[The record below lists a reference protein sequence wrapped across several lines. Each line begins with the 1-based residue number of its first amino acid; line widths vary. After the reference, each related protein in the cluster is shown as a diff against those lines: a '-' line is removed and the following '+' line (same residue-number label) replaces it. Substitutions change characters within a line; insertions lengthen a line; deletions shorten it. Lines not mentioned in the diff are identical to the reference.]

1 MKDDLTL
8 LNDFANN
15 ADLQHLSLSTIEL
28 IHTACLVDFS
38 RGKFIEWID
47 RGIAPNATIKEIDRA
62 IEIAHEVFEKALE
75 RVSER
80 AVTFEIGLALAED
93 YGVEEDYKSIFTQEM
108 QEYDDEHPAS
118 ASALYQ
124 LGLISFIQT
133 NK

>member
-8 LNDFANN
+8 FNDFANN
-15 ADLQHLSLSTIEL
+15 AGLQHLPLSTIEL
-28 IHTACLVDFS
+28 IQIACLVDF
-38 RGKFIEWID
+38 RKDKFIEWID
-47 RGIAPNATIKEIDRA
+47 KGLAPNATVKDIDRA

-108 QEYDDEHPAS
+108 QKYDDEHPAS